1 MGVGSTPEHVMDGW
15 MDGCVV
21 RDMERLEAMDVE
33 GRDDDAKEERRI
45 HGHALTPPLPFSTW
59 ARVDMHLEIHT
70 KSIGIPRPSVEFG
83 GERCNASIPSFHS

>member
-1 MGVGSTPEHVMDGW
+1 

-45 HGHALTPPLPFSTW
+45 HGHALTPPPPLSTW
-59 ARVDMHLEIHT
+59 ARVWTCTLKSTPSPLAFLVLRSRLEENDATHP
-70 KSIGIPRPSVEFG
+70 SRPSTREPAG
-83 GERCNASIPSFHS
+83 RCVH

>member
-1 MGVGSTPEHVMDGW
+1 

-45 HGHALTPPLPFSTW
+45 HGHALTPPSSLHVD
-59 ARVDMHLEIHT
+59 ARLDMHLEIHT
-70 KSIGIPRPSVEFG
+70 KSTGIPRPSVEVG